1 MTKAPPGQLTF
12 HTEAEQFL
20 FNRDCLFVLVFLLI
34 FLQRSRPGTSQLVGW
49 ECVSLWIL
57 VLNLPVLCS
66 HLFSFYTCGG
76 LPSTFYPVLTALIE
90 VTCETTYLF

>member
-49 ECVSLWIL
+49 ECVSDISSELTCL
-57 VLNLPVLCS
+57 VL
-66 HLFSFYTCGG
+66 SF
-76 LPSTFYPVLTALIE
+76 V
-90 VTCETTYLF
+90 